1 MDRGKLAELAGNVV
15 AGGTPPTAEDV
26 ANVLTEQELA
36 DALVAR
42 RAALATNVGSN
53 AVRVSVRSQVESMI
67 PAAYAAYVHNAATIN
82 SGRKRSD
89 NVTTTTERR
98 FRDGAMDALDA
109 PTLAYMEAVK
119 EQAGG
124 QTLWVPKSAPNTEL
138 SVAEQINLAEAN
150 GGLIRKPLYGWN
162 GRADF
167 LNRFPTSLLSG
178 NDPNSD
184 QLVVHQ
190 FAPSTLTPQ
199 LYGTVRHQRNVYEQ
213 LRAENPGVDIHA
225 PALAHSIGGWA
236 IHADTGLAL
245 PAYFDTTYD
254 RSVEVAPQ
262 PLYGY
267 DDLCVPCSDV
277 SGAFSDVDRSW
288 ADGDSVGRAWVGS
301 NSNLAA

>member
-1 MDRGKLAELAGNVV
+1 MDRRKLAELVGNAV
-15 AGGTPPTAEDV
+15 AGGTPLTAEGV

-53 AVRVSVRSQVESMI
+53 AVRSVRSQVESLI
-67 PAAYAAYVHNAATIN
+67 PAAYAAYVHNAETIN
-82 SGRKRSD
+82 SGRKPSD
-89 NVTTTTERR
+89 NVMTTTEQE

-109 PTLAYMEAVK
+109 PTLDYMEAVK
-119 EQAGG
+119 EKAGG
-124 QTLWVPKSAPNTEL
+124 KTLWVPKSAPNTEL

-150 GGLIRKPLYGWN
+150 GGLIRKPLYGWK

-262 PLYGY
+262 PMIGNGG
-267 DDLCVPCSDV
+267 LCVPRSSV
-277 SGAFSDVDRSW
+277 RGAYSGVGGSW
-288 ADGDSVGRAWVGS
+288 SGDGYYGRAWVGS